1 MPMDIHFAPLQ
12 GYTEAPYRNAHAAV
26 FGGVDAYHTPFVRVE
41 KGELRKKD
49 MREISPENN
58 HVPRLVPQLIAPDA
72 ERARTVLAL
81 FIEKGYAEAE
91 INLGCPFPM
100 LARRHNGSGM
110 LPFPEEVKSL
120 LGIVVEFPQIAFSVK
135 MRLGWEHPEECLA
148 LIPLLNDTPLRQV
161 TMHPRLGRQEYK
173 GEVDLDSF
181 ARFYELCAHPMM
193 YNGDL
198 HTVEEIQQMADRF
211 PRLTGVML
219 GRGLLANPALG
230 LEYKEARTLSPDEMA
245 EKVRKLHSEVF
256 AAYEQQLQ
264 GGDAQLLT
272 KMKCFWEYLLP
283 QADRKAKKAIH
294 KATRLEKYRQAVFQ
308 IL

>member
-1 MPMDIHFAPLQ
+1 MDIHFAPLQ

-26 FGGVDAYHTPFVRVE
+26 FGGVDAYHTPFVRLE
-41 KGELRKKD
+41 KGSFRPKD
-49 MREISPENN
+49 VREISSGSNR
-58 HVPRLVPQLIAPDA
+58 VPRLVPQLIAPDL
-72 ERARTVLAL
+72 EKARTILSL
-81 FIEKGYAEAE
+81 FIEKGYQEAE

-120 LGIVVEFPQIAFSVK
+120 LTLVQEFPQIAFAVK
-135 MRLGWEHPEECLA
+135 MRLGWENPEECLA
-148 LIPLLNDTPLRQV
+148 LAPLLNEVPLRQV

-173 GEVDLDSF
+173 GEVDLDAF
-181 ARFYELCAHPMM
+181 TQFYDLCAHPLV

-198 HTVEEIQQMADRF
+198 CTVEDIQRTAERF

-230 LEYKEARTLSPDEMA
+230 LEYKEGRTVSPDEMG
-245 EKVRKLHSEVF
+245 EKVRRLHSEVF
-256 AAYEQQLQ
+256 ASYEQQLQ